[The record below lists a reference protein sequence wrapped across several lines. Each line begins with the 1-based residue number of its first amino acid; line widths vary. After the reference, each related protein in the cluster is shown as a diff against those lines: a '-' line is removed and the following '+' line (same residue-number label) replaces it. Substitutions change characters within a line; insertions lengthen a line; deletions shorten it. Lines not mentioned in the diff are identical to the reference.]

1 MTGLASAVSCAVAL
15 LAAVVLRR
23 RPSSPVVPALAAV
36 MAAGV
41 WWTGMAAA
49 SVVLD
54 GVAREIAVGLATAG
68 TGAVAMATLW
78 SSLVLSGHAAVLTPR
93 TRALLV
99 AEPVVVAAAVLVPS
113 TRQLVVRDL
122 TVVDGALR
130 LEPGPILLLHA
141 LVAFGAVVLSAL
153 LHVAVARSAL
163 PAHRH
168 LHRVALL
175 VMAVPTAGIAV
186 TLARAGTSLH
196 DYGAATF
203 VVPAAAWLWVER
215 CTARLGTV
223 PITTEQVL
231 DALPDV
237 VVVTDP
243 DGRVVSANGAAL
255 ELLHR
260 RRPGRAVVG
269 ARWVDLVGPEL
280 VRRLQPIDHETVTTS
295 SGATIDVRVT
305 RLHHQDGTLQGTVA
319 VVRDVTEVER
329 LRSELAELAVRD
341 GLTGLHNRRHLDGVA
356 RELVAAAHRTGSPLS
371 AVMVDI
377 DHFKAV
383 NDTHGHAV
391 GDEVL
396 VALSRELAR
405 CMGRDD
411 VLVRFG
417 GEEFLALVPGACPGT
432 LAPRVESCRRR
443 IRAMR
448 WPTASGELG
457 LTVSVGIAGLAP
469 GGDVD
474 TLLVAADQEL
484 YRAKAEGR
492 DRVAVGT

>member
-1 MTGLASAVSCAVAL
+1 MTGVASAVSCAVAL

-23 RPSSPVVPALAAV
+23 RRSSPVAPALAAA

-54 GVAREIAVGLATAG
+54 GLAREIAVGLATAG

-78 SSLVLSGHAAVLTPR
+78 SSVVLSGRAAALTPR
-93 TRALLV
+93 TRAILV
-99 AEPVVVAAAVLVPS
+99 AEPVVVAVAVLVPS
-113 TRQLVVRDL
+113 TRQLVVSDL
-122 TVVDGALR
+122 GVVDGALR
-130 LEPGPILLLHA
+130 LAPGPLLWLHA
-141 LVAFGAVVLSAL
+141 LVAFGAVACAAVLHLA
-153 LHVAVARSAL
+153 AARSAL

-175 VMAVPTAGIAV
+175 VMAVPTVGIAV

-215 CTARLGTV
+215 YTARLGTV
-223 PITTEQVL
+223 PITTVQVL

-243 DGRVVSANGAAL
+243 DGRIVSANGAAV
-255 ELLHR
+255 ELMRR
-260 RRPGRAVVG
+260 RRPGRAVIG
-269 ARWVDLVGPEL
+269 ARWADLVCPEL
-280 VRRLQPIDHETVTTS
+280 VARMEQVDHETLTTS

-305 RLHHQDGTLQGTVA
+305 RLRHQDGTLQGTVA

-341 GLTGLHNRRHLDGVA
+341 GLTGLHNRRYLDRVA
-356 RELVAAAHRTGSPLS
+356 GALVADAHRSGAPLS
-371 AVMVDI
+371 AVMVDV
-377 DHFKAV
+377 DHFKET

-391 GDEVL
+391 GDELL
-396 VALSRELAR
+396 VALARELTR
-405 CMGRDD
+405 CLGPDD

-417 GEEFLALVPGACPGT
+417 GEEFLALVQGT
-432 LAPRVESCRRR
+432 DPAALAPHVEACRRR
-443 IRAMR
+443 IGAMR
-448 WPTASGELG
+448 WPTTTGELG
-457 LTVSVGIAGLAP
+457 LTVSVGIAGLVP

-474 TLLVAADQEL
+474 TLLVAADQQL